1 MREEVINAMTD
12 MTNTLA
18 PLQTALTS
26 SITPGQIVAVLAGI
40 IGVGMTFVLMWFGA
54 KKLIYVFRNAVFWG
68 TISDLRHSSFSG
80 SDGNEAREVYKQLLK
95 WEHEKGVRHY
105 DDDDFI

>member
-1 MREEVINAMTD
+1 MGEEVINTMAD

-40 IGVGMTFVLMWFGA
+40 IGVGMTFVLMWFGVR
-54 KKLIYVFRNAVFWG
+54 KLISIFRKAVTKG
-68 TISDLRHSSFSG
+68 KIS
-80 SDGNEAREVYKQLLK
+80 V
-95 WEHEKGVRHY
+95 
-105 DDDDFI
+105 